1 MGLES
6 LTSII
11 LDGAKSASEKLLEDA
26 KKEADLIIS
35 SAQARSREIFAA
47 TYAPFEKEAAAKKS
61 SALSMAKMEET
72 SARLDALN
80 WMLDETCKKAME
92 ALFSNPSFLEKVK
105 SWALGHKG
113 GEFFIG
119 KNIDSAMPELKK
131 TLLDKSFKVVALQ
144 NPNAIEHRQEKQIDR
159 LDIEDGLRRLAFD
172 QADRII
178 AILSAP

>member
-1 MGLES
+1 MSLES

-35 SAQARSREIFAA
+35 SAQARSKEIFGA
-47 TYAPFEKEAAAKKS
+47 TYAPFEKEMAAKKS

-72 SARLDALN
+72 SARIDALN

-92 ALFSNPSFLEKVK
+92 TLFSKPSFLEKVK

-113 GEFFIG
+113 GEFLIG

-131 TLLDKSFKVVALQ
+131 TLLEMDFKVVALQ

-178 AILSAP
+178 VILSAP